1 MGRSRSDSRSRSPP
15 PRRDR
20 ERSSSRDRERSRE
33 RGRAPVRLPRSVP
46 FLSAALTTCHPSQPP
61 RGGGGGYGRNED
73 AKIFVGGL
81 NFATGQDAVR
91 KCALSVQLVRTIH
104 D

>member
-1 MGRSRSDSRSRSPP
+1 M
-15 PRRDR
+15 
-20 ERSSSRDRERSRE
+20 
-33 RGRAPVRLPRSVP
+33 
-46 FLSAALTTCHPSQPP
+46 
-61 RGGGGGYGRNED
+61 GGGGYGRNED